1 MTTFRGSGKFQV
13 PEVPA
18 GTSTPRELLSP
29 CFQRGNRSSRHPK
42 FPSQT
47 GTSKSLFSK
56 GFPKFP
62 KFPPTGKGEAW
73 ELHLPRRHPGPAGRS
88 PERPNRTDEPM
99 GSTMNDAA
107 VLALPVRG
115 KLVPVL
121 PQPSKTARRRRVVKP
136 GDVVLVALAVHAPHA
151 LQRRGCFGILVNA
164 IGDDGTLVGT
174 VGDADP
180 MHGAVVVLPPEA
192 VRDRLT
198 GQQARRWLA
207 TEQGAIDHD
216 KAMRA

>member
-1 MTTFRGSGKFQV
+1 
-13 PEVPA
+13 
-18 GTSTPRELLSP
+18 
-29 CFQRGNRSSRHPK
+29 
-42 FPSQT
+42 
-47 GTSKSLFSK
+47 
-56 GFPKFP
+56 
-62 KFPPTGKGEAW
+62 
-73 ELHLPRRHPGPAGRS
+73 
-88 PERPNRTDEPM
+88 
-99 GSTMNDAA
+99 MNDAA
-107 VLALPVRG
+107 VIALPVRG

-121 PQPSKTARRRRVVKP
+121 PSAVQDGTPPQSVKP